1 MSTQQL
7 YKRPLLRHRAPE
19 AIFAQVIEDT
29 TTASKGDDV
38 ITIADLEAV
47 AAHIPELLRVEGSPA
62 VERGGDRLPDG
73 AIQMPYLDYTPEA
86 LRLLQALER
95 HHVTVVFDWM
105 SWQDEARAYLDPE
118 KVATASLEDVRR
130 LLTLHMRKERFCEGH
145 MAEMIRSG
153 HIVALLRRLDSLAA
167 VLRAGA
173 GRTRLRVE
181 QGDITRIAADAIVNA
196 ANSALSGGGGVDGA
210 IHRAAG
216 PELLAACRA
225 LGRCPTGEARLTPG
239 FRLSAKWVIHA
250 VGPVWSGGD
259 AGEPSLLASAYR
271 ASLSLVHAHGCRT
284 VAFPAISC
292 GAYGYPVEDATA
304 LAVSTIR
311 DWCDVHPGI
320 DEVILVAYERKVTT
334 ALARA
339 LG

>member
-73 AIQMPYLDYTPEA
+73 AIQMP
-86 LRLLQALER
+86 
-95 HHVTVVFDWM
+95 
-105 SWQDEARAYLDPE
+105 YLDPE